1 MKRDHAEAVRWYRKA
16 AEQGQADAQHNLGAM
31 HGNGK
36 GVKQSPAEAARL
48 YRKAAEQGHAGTQYN
63 LGVAYANGRG
73 VEQDHT
79 TAVRWYRKA
88 AEQGDA
94 DAQQNLGVMYENGEA
109 VKRDHAEAVLW
120 FQKAAEPRPCS
131 GSRRPPIKGQLVVQ
145 SPHSSSC
152 LWVLSRVTQCPRQK
166 LQRLGACAATLESAR
181 EAGVL
186 PSCPAHGIR
195 PLCTAGGRAR
205 SSTGRWGVTRRLIKP
220 GGYVLKGGLWYVRR
234 IPLQRSSTKL

>member
-109 VKRDHAEAVLW
+109 VKRDHTEAVLW
-120 FQKAAEPRPCS
+120 FQKAADQGPVSSTVAALKQLFVSAVTSNAMPKAKAPATGRMCSNFGIGEGGGGAALMPCS
-131 GSRRPPIKGQLVVQ
+131 RHKAALYCGREGQVQ
-145 SPHSSSC
+145 HRE
-152 LWVLSRVTQCPRQK
+152 VGGHK
-166 LQRLGACAATLESAR
+166 AAYQA
-181 EAGVL
+181 
-186 PSCPAHGIR
+186 
-195 PLCTAGGRAR
+195 
-205 SSTGRWGVTRRLIKP
+205 
-220 GGYVLKGGLWYVRR
+220 
-234 IPLQRSSTKL
+234 